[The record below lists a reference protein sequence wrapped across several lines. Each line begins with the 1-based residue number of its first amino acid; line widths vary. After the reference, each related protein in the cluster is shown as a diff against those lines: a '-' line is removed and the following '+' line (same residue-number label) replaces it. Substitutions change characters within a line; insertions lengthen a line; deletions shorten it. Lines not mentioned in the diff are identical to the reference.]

1 LDALGVLIYKLKL
14 KLLLF
19 KNTISYNK
27 KLNIIIYLYINNLV
41 IIGPNKKTII
51 SFIKTL
57 KNYFD
62 LKDLDLIKDYL
73 EVKIDYNS
81 KNRSIKLYQIKYINK
96 ILKYFNIKDSNSY
109 YISIDNKIKLK
120 PNKLE
125 TNIKEIK

>member
-1 LDALGVLIYKLKL
+1 MDALGVLIYKLKL

-73 EVKIDYNS
+73 GVKIDILNYIRLN
-81 KNRSIKLYQIKYINK
+81 ILIKY
-96 ILKYFNIKDSNSY
+96 
-109 YISIDNKIKLK
+109 
-120 PNKLE
+120 
-125 TNIKEIK
+125 